1 MNTALDRNLEKAVDS
16 GILADNALSTSE
28 IQTPDRGL
36 HHLSATYHDAASIP
50 TVEPV
55 PVLLHRRSVRPR
67 SRGYV
72 R

>member
-28 IQTPDRGL
+28 TQTPDRGL
-36 HHLSATYHDAASIP
+36 HHLSTTYHIAASIP

-55 PVLLHRRSVRPR
+55 PVLMPRHIVRPR
-67 SRGYV
+67 SRGHV